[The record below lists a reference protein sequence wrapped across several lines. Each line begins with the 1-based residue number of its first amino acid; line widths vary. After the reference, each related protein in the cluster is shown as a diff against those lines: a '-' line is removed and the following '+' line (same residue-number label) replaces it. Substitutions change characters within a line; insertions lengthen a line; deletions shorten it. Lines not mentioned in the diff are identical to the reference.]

1 MILKCRLSVGTGR
14 CLPVFMIGVAR
25 QYTNTLL
32 SFTLWSGGKEE
43 TSVANKHPVLCNGV
57 QSEKLMMVDL
67 TNTKLIETGLKS
79 YERDTRG
86 LFCSKTRTRN

>member
-1 MILKCRLSVGTGR
+1 MILKRRLSVGTGR
-14 CLPVFMIGVAR
+14 CLPVFMIGVAPSI
-25 QYTNTLL
+25 YKHTVVIH
-32 SFTLWSGGKEE
+32 SGGKEE

-86 LFCSKTRTRN
+86 LFCSKTRTKK

>member
-1 MILKCRLSVGTGR
+1 MILKRRLSVGTGR
-14 CLPVFMIGVAR
+14 CLPVFMIV
-25 QYTNTLL
+25 L

-86 LFCSKTRTRN
+86 LFCSKTRTKN

>member
-1 MILKCRLSVGTGR
+1 M
-14 CLPVFMIGVAR
+14 
-25 QYTNTLL
+25 
-32 SFTLWSGGKEE
+32 
-43 TSVANKHPVLCNGV
+43 ANKHPVLCNGV

-67 TNTKLIETGLKS
+67 TNTKLTETGLKS